1 MTGMRF
7 QNATADNA
15 ELVIIQGKSLQAQLV
30 WGGSTPINVTGFGA
44 RLSVRPNFAHMGIPT
59 ADFTLQNNRVS
70 VGGADGKFTFTM
82 DATASAALPA
92 PFTGV
97 YEIEV
102 TQPDGV
108 VHRAVSG
115 TATILPEVVK

>member
-15 ELVIIQGKSLQAQLV
+15 ELVIIQGKSLRFQLV
-30 WGGSTPINVTGFGA
+30 WGASTPINVTGFTA
-44 RLSVRPNFAHMGIPT
+44 RLSVRPNFAHTGVPT
-59 ADFTLQNNRVS
+59 ADFTVQNNRVS
-70 VGGADGKFTFTM
+70 VGSADGKFTFSM
-82 DATASAALPA
+82 DATTSAALPA
-92 PFTGV
+92 PFSGV

-102 TQPDGV
+102 TEPDGT